1 MILVTG
7 ATGLVGSYLLL
18 HLLQQ
23 GERNVH
29 AIYRNAARI
38 ARTKNVFELHDAVDL
53 FDHISWKEA
62 DILDVPALEEAFTG
76 ITYVYHCAALVSFD
90 PKDEKKL
97 RKTNIEGTANMVNLC
112 LAYGIKKMCYVSSIA
127 ALGESLDP
135 SIPITE
141 KTEWN
146 PELYHSDYA
155 LSKFG
160 AEMEV
165 WRGTQE
171 GLEVIIVNPGVI
183 FGCGFLNE
191 GSGELFYKVH
201 RGFPF
206 YTSGTTAIV
215 AVEDVV
221 FCMYQLMKSSS
232 KNERYLLVAANLTN
246 QELLREIAILLDKK
260 PAHFK
265 VNRFGLSLGWRLDA
279 FISLITGK
287 KRSFTRAIAKASLS
301 TFVYDSSKI
310 EQKLS
315 FQFSSYNQFLAII
328 SERFKY

>member
-1 MILVTG
+1 MILITG

-18 HLLQQ
+18 HLLQEEEQ
-23 GERNVH
+23 YVR
-29 AIYRNAARI
+29 AIYRDASRI
-38 ARTKNVFELHDAVDL
+38 ARTKHIFELHNARDL
-53 FDHISWKEA
+53 FDRIHWQEA
-62 DILDVPALEEAFTG
+62 DILDLPALEEAFIG
-76 ITYVYHCAALVSFD
+76 ITQVYHCAALVSFD

-97 RKTNIEGTANMVNLC
+97 RKTNIEGTANIVNLS
-112 LAYGIKKMCYVSSIA
+112 LTFGIKKLCHVSSIA
-127 ALGESLDP
+127 ALGEPLTP

-171 GLEVIIVNPGVI
+171 GLSAVIVNPGVI
-183 FGCGFLNE
+183 FGRGFTNE
-191 GSGELFYKVH
+191 GSSELVNKVN
-201 RGFPF
+201 RGLPF
-206 YTSGTTAIV
+206 YTDGITAIV

-221 FCMYQLMKSSS
+221 SCMYQLMQNPT
-232 KNERYLLVAANLTN
+232 KNERYLLVAANVTN
-246 QELLREIAILLDKK
+246 RELLGEIATLLQKK

-265 VNRFGLSLGWRLDA
+265 VNRIGLSLAWRLDA
-279 FISLITGK
+279 FVSLITGK

-310 EQKLS
+310 EETLS
-315 FQFSSYNQFLAII
+315 FQFSPYNHFLAVI
-328 SERFKY
+328 SKNVQ